1 MLKNRYVFKVLQVEA
16 NLLFLTIGDTFSRY
30 GATKDTE
37 LQLPL
42 AVLEPFHKRLA
53 GALIFPTNKMK
64 VSIRKTEALAFH
76 NLYMSGI
83 IASNFTT
90 QQINTEIHKT
100 L

>member
-1 MLKNRYVFKVLQVEA
+1 MLKNRYAFKVFQVEA
-16 NLLFLTIGDTFSRY
+16 NLLFMTLANTFVTY
-30 GATKDTE
+30 GRTKDTE

-53 GALIFPTNKMK
+53 GALIFPSNKMR
-64 VSIRKTEALAFH
+64 VSLRKTEALAFH

-90 QQINTEIHKT
+90 EQINTEIHKT